1 MVLDIKVTD
10 KLGGKSK
17 RGVKPRGRGTCDLN
31 TKMGITRSFFQGKLL
46 LADTK
51 RTAKQVTWSQEVLES
66 LPVPGPNIIFKLEA
80 RYFASEYIYTINTKR

>member
-1 MVLDIKVTD
+1 MVVDIEFTD

-66 LPVPGPNIIFKLEA
+66 LPVPGPNTIEHNSLIFQA
-80 RYFASEYIYTINTKR
+80 RSYKFCIRVHL